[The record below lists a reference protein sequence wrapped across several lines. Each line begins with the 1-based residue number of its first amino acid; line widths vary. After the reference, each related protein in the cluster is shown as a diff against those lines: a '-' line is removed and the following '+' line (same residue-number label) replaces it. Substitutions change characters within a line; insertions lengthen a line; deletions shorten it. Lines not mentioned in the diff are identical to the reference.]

1 MILSQISPKLK
12 RKASNQAFWPN
23 LNPSLAC
30 SLITLW
36 TMQVPNSIEDISNQ
50 GNLETWFF
58 EIGLKLTLVTN
69 SNRVFIRFTAMPFA
83 TFYEINEK
91 LKITIFCLLVFL
103 FCLHFSASESQS
115 KRGFGWV
122 ESIWLALWIWI
133 SKQTLSL
140 QQKMWNQSDGAFSL
154 FYNSKLLGYGVIQIE
169 TWISDFSTR

>member
-36 TMQVPNSIEDISNQ
+36 TMQVPNKIEDISNQ

-69 SNRVFIRFTAMPFA
+69 SNRVFIRFTAIPFA
-83 TFYEINEK
+83 TFYEINEINEK
-91 LKITIFCLLVFL
+91 MKITKIRYFVCFSVLLTF
-103 FCLHFSASESQS
+103 FGDSQS
-115 KRGFGWV
+115 KRGSCWV
-122 ESIWLALWIWI
+122 ESIWLAIKFEI
-133 SKQTLSL
+133 QNKLSVYNW
-140 QQKMWNQSDGAFSL
+140 KCEIKVMVL
-154 FYNSKLLGYGVIQIE
+154 F
-169 TWISDFSTR
+169 DFFTIPNYLDTEWFR